1 MPVSFPSVRAGFD
14 DCSTCPILEGFL
26 HALTWILDLSPLLSV
41 QRTVAQFVRHLTENV
56 MQDKSLYRVDSI
68 GIEAALGTN
77 KVLKNTYM
85 LLGMTL
91 LFSALTAGISMAVG
105 LGQGTALILSL
116 VGFGLLFVVHKTADS
131 SKGLLAIFAFTGVMG
146 ASIGPMLNFYLA
158 MPNGPS
164 LVMQALGGTAVVF
177 FGLSAYALTTR
188 KDFSYMGGFLMVGL
202 LVAVVAMIAN
212 IFLHI
217 PALSLTISAAVVMI
231 MSGLILFDTSR
242 IINGGETNY
251 IRATVSLYLDIYNL
265 FIHLLSLL
273 TAFNGDD

>member
-1 MPVSFPSVRAGFD
+1 
-14 DCSTCPILEGFL
+14 
-26 HALTWILDLSPLLSV
+26 
-41 QRTVAQFVRHLTENV
+41 
-56 MQDKSLYRVDSI
+56 MQDKSLYNMN
-68 GIEAALGTN
+68 AAGLESVIGTN

-85 LLGMTL
+85 LLGLTL
-91 LFSALTAGISMAVG
+91 LFSAVTAGISMAVG
-105 LGQGTALILSL
+105 LGQGAALILML
-116 VGFGLLFVVHKTADS
+116 VGFGLLFVVNRTADS

-158 MPNGPS
+158 MPNGPA

-212 IFLHI
+212 IFLAI

-251 IRATVSLYLDIYNL
+251 IRATVSLYLNIYNL
-265 FIHLLSLL
+265 FIHLLHLL
-273 TAFNGDD
+273 TAMGGDD

>member
-1 MPVSFPSVRAGFD
+1 MQEKSVYNVNTAGM
-14 DCSTCPILEGFL
+14 EG
-26 HALTWILDLSPLLSV
+26 ALS
-41 QRTVAQFVRHLTENV
+41 
-56 MQDKSLYRVDSI
+56 
-68 GIEAALGTN
+68 TN

-91 LFSALTAGISMAVG
+91 LFSAVTAGISMAVG
-105 LGQGTALILSL
+105 LSHGAGLVLSL
-116 VGFGLLFVVHKTADS
+116 VGFGLLFVVHRMADS

-146 ASIGPMLNFYLA
+146 AAIGPMLGYYLS
-158 MPNGPS
+158 MPGGPA
-164 LVMQALGGTAVVF
+164 LVMQALGGTALVF

-212 IFLHI
+212 IFLSI

-251 IRATVSLYLDIYNL
+251 IRATVALYLDIYNL
-265 FIHLLSLL
+265 FIHLLHLL
-273 TAFNGDD
+273 TALGGDD

>member
-1 MPVSFPSVRAGFD
+1 
-14 DCSTCPILEGFL
+14 
-26 HALTWILDLSPLLSV
+26 
-41 QRTVAQFVRHLTENV
+41 
-56 MQDKSLYRVDSI
+56 MQYKSLYNMNTVGVESV
-68 GIEAALGTN
+68 LSTN

-91 LFSALTAGISMAVG
+91 LFSALTAGISMSMG
-105 LGQGTALILSL
+105 LGHGAGLVLAL
-116 VGFGLLFVVHKTADS
+116 VGFGLLFVVNRLADS
-131 SKGLLAIFAFTGVMG
+131 SKGLIAIFAFTGVMG
-146 ASIGPMLNFYLA
+146 ASIGPMLNYYLA
-158 MPNGPS
+158 MPNGPG
-164 LVMQALGGTAVVF
+164 LVMQALGGTAIVF

-212 IFLHI
+212 IFLAI

-265 FIHLLSLL
+265 FIHLLHLL
-273 TAFNGDD
+273 TALGGDD

>member
-1 MPVSFPSVRAGFD
+1 
-14 DCSTCPILEGFL
+14 
-26 HALTWILDLSPLLSV
+26 
-41 QRTVAQFVRHLTENV
+41 
-56 MQDKSLYRVDSI
+56 MQDKGLYNVGSI
-68 GIEAALGTN
+68 GIESAFSTN

-91 LFSALTAGISMAVG
+91 LFSAMTAGISMALG
-105 LGQGTALILSL
+105 LSQGMALVLSV
-116 VGFGLLFVVHKTADS
+116 VGFGLLFVVHKMADS

-146 ASIGPMLNFYLA
+146 ASIGPMLNHYLA
-158 MPNGPS
+158 MANGPA

-212 IFLHI
+212 IFLAI

-251 IRATVSLYLDIYNL
+251 IRATVSLYLNIYNL

-273 TAFNGDD
+273 SIFNSDD

>member
-1 MPVSFPSVRAGFD
+1 
-14 DCSTCPILEGFL
+14 
-26 HALTWILDLSPLLSV
+26 
-41 QRTVAQFVRHLTENV
+41 
-56 MQDKSLYRVDSI
+56 MQDKSLYNVNTM
-68 GIEAALGTN
+68 GIESALSTN

-91 LFSALTAGISMAVG
+91 LFSAVTAGISMSMG
-105 LGQGTALILSL
+105 LGHGAALVLSL

-131 SKGLLAIFAFTGVMG
+131 SKGLIAIFAFTGVMG
-146 ASIGPMLNFYLA
+146 ASIGPMLNYYLA
-158 MPNGPS
+158 MPGGPA
-164 LVMQALGGTAVVF
+164 LVMQALGATAVVF

-251 IRATVSLYLDIYNL
+251 IRATVSLYLNIYNL
-265 FIHLLSLL
+265 FIHLLHLMSALS
-273 TAFNGDD
+273 GDD

>member
-1 MPVSFPSVRAGFD
+1 
-14 DCSTCPILEGFL
+14 
-26 HALTWILDLSPLLSV
+26 
-41 QRTVAQFVRHLTENV
+41 
-56 MQDKSLYRVDSI
+56 MQDKSLYNMN
-68 GIEAALGTN
+68 AAGLESAISTN

-85 LLGMTL
+85 LLGLTL
-91 LFSALTAGISMAVG
+91 LFSAVTAGISMAVG
-105 LGQGTALILSL
+105 LGQGAALILML
-116 VGFGLLFVVHKTADS
+116 VGFGLLFVVNRTADS

-158 MPNGPS
+158 MPGGPA

-212 IFLHI
+212 IFLAI

-251 IRATVSLYLDIYNL
+251 IRATVSLYLNIYNL
-265 FIHLLSLL
+265 FIHLLHLL
-273 TAFNGDD
+273 TAMGGDD